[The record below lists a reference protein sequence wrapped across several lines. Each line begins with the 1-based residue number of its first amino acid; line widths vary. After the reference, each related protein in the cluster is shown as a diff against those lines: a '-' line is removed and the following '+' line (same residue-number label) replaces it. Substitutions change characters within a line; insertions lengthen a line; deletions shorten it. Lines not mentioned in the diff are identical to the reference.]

1 MTQFRAVILPF
12 QALLWLVP
20 FVSPAPLLCQT
31 PLDSTHDAGDR
42 RIALAALEVQ
52 RIKDLVEHG
61 AEAPIRLEEA
71 ERDLADA
78 KDGAI
83 LGQTTAVES
92 ADVNDRSEEDRLAA
106 AQRRVARQEERIE
119 RHKNLLAAGIA
130 PTSDLSSLELE
141 LSHRQ
146 LDLYWAQSRVQ
157 FKAQA
162 AESAT
167 SETSSPAYETFGP
180 DGMEHYEGVAVFD
193 EARDLK
199 PLTLAFETE
208 FKHALPISADGES
221 ELHRTLGFDHRGRID
236 VAVDPSDR
244 EGVWLRRYLQS
255 RKIPY
260 YAFTHAIPGKATA
273 AHIHIGPGSTALPHS
288 D

>member
-1 MTQFRAVILPF
+1 
-12 QALLWLVP
+12 
-20 FVSPAPLLCQT
+20 
-31 PLDSTHDAGDR
+31 
-42 RIALAALEVQ
+42 
-52 RIKDLVEHG
+52 
-61 AEAPIRLEEA
+61 
-71 ERDLADA
+71 
-78 KDGAI
+78 
-83 LGQTTAVES
+83 
-92 ADVNDRSEEDRLAA
+92 
-106 AQRRVARQEERIE
+106 
-119 RHKNLLAAGIA
+119 
-130 PTSDLSSLELE
+130 
-141 LSHRQ
+141 
-146 LDLYWAQSRVQ
+146 
-157 FKAQA
+157 
-162 AESAT
+162 
-167 SETSSPAYETFGP
+167 
-180 DGMEHYEGVAVFD
+180 MEHYEGVAVFD